1 MASVFHGNGERFVDV
16 AGAPADAIV
25 AIVRACPS
33 GALGYARNGTA
44 YAGEERAPEIYVSKD
59 GPYQVRGGVALAR
72 ESRNEGASLE
82 HFALCRCGHSKN
94 KPFCDGSHWY
104 AKFQDDDNPEGGSGS
119 GA

>member
-1 MASVFHGNGERFVDV
+1 MASVFHANGEPFVDV
-16 AGAPADAIV
+16 AGAPAEAIV

-33 GALGYARNGTA
+33 GALGYARNGMP
-44 YAGEERAPEIYVSKD
+44 YAGEDRAPET
-59 GPYQVRGGVALAR
+59 
-72 ESRNEGASLE
+72 LE
-82 HFALCRCGHSKN
+82 HFALCRCGHSKD